1 LKTWFVACALL
12 ALVAP
17 PSAGAHIRS
26 DAVAVDY
33 RARVLAVPT
42 FLAVRIYDSDR
53 AVRLMVAPG
62 HTAVVRGYLNEPF
75 VRIGAAGVEVN
86 ASAPTA
92 GGAGLLSG
100 LPLHSVGWQRLSQG
114 RSVTWH
120 DNRVRA
126 LPPGVDRSRWKIPL
140 LVDGRAAALQ
150 GQLWRVRAPAWW
162 PWLVIGLPFVL
173 VSLLLFSR
181 RRSAVSWAAA
191 VFGLVAAAG
200 LVASGAGLAFDT
212 YAPTGNGSSSAMSS
226 HWPSRALP
234 SSRSAHALCAGLRAA
249 R

>member
-1 LKTWFVACALL
+1 VACALL

-42 FLAVRIYDSDR
+42 SLAVRIYDSDR
-53 AVRLMVAPG
+53 AVRLTAAPG
-62 HTAVVRGYLNEPF
+62 HTAVVLGYLNEPF
-75 VRIGAAGVEVN
+75 VRIGAADVEVN

-92 GGAGLLSG
+92 GGAGLVSG

-120 DNRVRA
+120 DVRR
-126 LPPGVDRSRWKIPL
+126 PG
-140 LVDGRAAALQ
+140 
-150 GQLWRVRAPAWW
+150 W
-162 PWLVIGLPFVL
+162 PWLV
-173 VSLLLFSR
+173 
-181 RRSAVSWAAA
+181 
-191 VFGLVAAAG
+191 
-200 LVASGAGLAFDT
+200 
-212 YAPTGNGSSSAMSS
+212 
-226 HWPSRALP
+226 
-234 SSRSAHALCAGLRAA
+234 AGLRAA